1 MVLRSNELDF
11 LILQNGKDGT
21 PANSKYT
28 WVKYSQSSD
37 GSGLTDDPT
46 NAIYIGIAY
55 NKDSEIES
63 EDPAD
68 YSWSKIKGD
77 KGDTGQDAYSI
88 ILENDHVSFVV
99 SNNNVVLSNQSFSCQ
114 ILVFQGTTPRTDFTI
129 GDIDTESYIHV
140 TKQERTIIISAMNGE
155 TFVANSG
162 NVSIPI
168 SIDGLTFYKNLSWN
182 VAKQGKPGQ
191 VGESSTNVILFNESQ
206 NILSDGGYVVN
217 TLELSVPFVAFKGT
231 AQVPA
236 TVAIESLPSGMT
248 LVSNTPSTATKN
260 GEIKLGVSKGASLGG
275 SAITSGYINL
285 LFSVSGLSIPKRFLW
300 NKIENGNDGGSY
312 DLELSNIIISKD
324 YNGIL
329 DPPSITLKA
338 FQTTGEG
345 RVPYAGRFIISQC
358 YSGEI
363 LVDESNKILTDENGD
378 ALHIA
383 TSAIS
388 DYEVVYTSS
397 QNESE
402 YTYNIDID
410 NVSSI
415 ICQLCEA
422 GSTSKTLDQQTVTVL
437 SNYDQIKPII
447 EEITTTLSG
456 VASEVDAVQKQITN
470 KVWQSDITTQIN
482 NYDNSTIKTI
492 RDQVSQQTISISGIQ
507 STVSDIQSEFD
518 STTQSLSQRITQ
530 AQQTADKFSWLVK
543 SNSSSSS
550 LTLTDAAITAVSQ
563 QSIFKSPDGS
573 ATVIEGGR
581 LKANSITADMIAT
594 GAITI
599 GKFDSTTQGLINGA
613 AKKIYHSTAGTS
625 GTPGY
630 FLLCTLKITQQY
642 MNQPIIITV
651 LNRGKMPSTV
661 WIAFQNDAGT
671 DPVLNFIKKTG
682 DANFYIVK
690 LATSTWQLYVQKSE
704 SYDNLSVT
712 DFQVGSYASKITVTW
727 ETTQVS
733 TLPTGYTTA
742 IQMVGSS
749 TWCYNND
756 LTYIDGG
763 KIYTGTVT
771 ANQIAANAI
780 TSDKIAANAIT
791 SGKIAADSVTA
802 DKINVSSLSALS
814 ANLGTITAGSI
825 NIGSGKFTVS
835 SSGVLTATGA
845 TISGVITATSGKIGG
860 LSLSSALYSGSHS
873 SYNSTADG
881 VYLGTNGLSIGENF
895 KVSSTGRL
903 EAKSVSLDGN
913 IIARNLQTYTG
924 ITLVG
929 SGPADMGYIDYG
941 NQALSIIQNNGSE
954 ITLSNGQ
961 IDFSVLNGVLF
972 NGTEFETPDNS
983 DNWKTVIKFP
993 NGTMIAATWIM
1004 HQVSI
1009 STAWG
1014 SGYCSQQLW
1023 GTSFGATFKNKPME
1037 FFMASPVSTTTANVC
1052 SVVPMYNCTTTTS
1065 SSFYLFAPATI
1076 SNMQWYIKII
1086 AIGRWK

>member
-28 WVKYSQSSD
+28 WVKYSQSAD
-37 GSGLTDDPT
+37 GSGLTDNPT

-55 NKDSEIES
+55 NNDSEIES
-63 EDPAD
+63 EDPLD

-182 VAKQGKPGQ
+182 VAKQGNPGQ

-217 TLELSVPFVAFKGT
+217 ALELSVPFVAFKGT
-231 AQVPA
+231 SQVPA
-236 TVAIESLPSGMT
+236 TVTIESLPSGMT
-248 LVSNTPSTATKN
+248 LVSNTPSTATQN
-260 GEIKLGVSKGASLGG
+260 GEIKFGVSKGASLGG

-324 YNGIL
+324 YDGTL

-338 FQTTGEG
+338 FQTTESG
-345 RVPYAGRFIISQC
+345 RVPYSGRFIISQC
-358 YSGEI
+358 YAGEI

-378 ALHIA
+378 ALYIA

-581 LKANSITADMIAT
+581 IKADSITANMIAAN
-594 GAITI
+594 AIT
-599 GKFDSTTQGLINGA
+599 S
-613 AKKIYHSTAGTS
+613 
-625 GTPGY
+625 
-630 FLLCTLKITQQY
+630 
-642 MNQPIIITV
+642 
-651 LNRGKMPSTV
+651 
-661 WIAFQNDAGT
+661 
-671 DPVLNFIKKTG
+671 
-682 DANFYIVK
+682 
-690 LATSTWQLYVQKSE
+690 SE
-704 SYDNLSVT
+704 IS
-712 DFQVGSYASKITVTW
+712 
-727 ETTQVS
+727 
-733 TLPTGYTTA
+733 
-742 IQMVGSS
+742 
-749 TWCYNND
+749 
-756 LTYIDGG
+756 
-763 KIYTGTVT
+763 
-771 ANQIAANAI
+771 ANAI

-791 SGKIAADSVTA
+791 SGKIAANAITAEKINSGAITADKIATNAITSGKIAADAVTA
-802 DKINVSSLSALS
+802 DKLNVSSLSAIS
-814 ANLGTITAGSI
+814 ANIGTITAGSI

-860 LSLSSALYSGSHS
+860 LTLSSALYSGSHS
-873 SYNSTADG
+873 TFASTADG
-881 VYLGTNGLSIGENF
+881 VYVGTDGFSVGSSFRVTNAGSLTANYVNLSGLT
-895 KVSSTGRL
+895 VTR
-903 EAKSVSLDGN
+903 SLDVNISENNSMRFNGIPLDSPNPNDEWSN
-913 IIARNLQTYTG
+913 IIRLPGG
-924 ITLVG
+924 I
-929 SGPADMGYIDYG
+929 
-941 NQALSIIQNNGSE
+941 
-954 ITLSNGQ
+954 
-961 IDFSVLNGVLF
+961 
-972 NGTEFETPDNS
+972 
-983 DNWKTVIKFP
+983 
-993 NGTMIAATWIM
+993 MIVTTWTQ

-1009 STAWG
+1009 STPWG
-1014 SGYCSQQLW
+1014 SGYISQQLP
-1023 GTSFGATFKNKPME
+1023 GASYPYAFKGKPME

-1052 SVVPMYNCTTTTS
+1052 SVMPMHNGTTS
-1065 SSFYLFAPATI
+1065 ACSSFYLFAPGSVT
-1076 SNMQWYIKII
+1076 NMQWYIKVI
-1086 AIGRWK
+1086 AVGRWK

>member
-28 WVKYSQSSD
+28 WVKYSQSAD

-63 EDPAD
+63 EDPVD

-140 TKQERTIIISAMNGE
+140 TKQERTIIISATNGE

-300 NKIENGNDGGSY
+300 NKIENGNDGDSY

-388 DYEVVYTSS
+388 EYEVVYTSS

-415 ICQLCEA
+415 ICRLCEA
-422 GSTSKTLDQQTVTVL
+422 GSTTKTLDQQTITVL

-456 VASEVDAVQKQITN
+456 VASEVDAVQNQITN
-470 KVWQSDITTQIN
+470 KVWQADITTQIN

-492 RDQVSQQTISISGIQ
+492 RDQISQQTITIDGIE
-507 STVSDIQSEFD
+507 STVSDIESEFS
-518 STTQSLSQRITQ
+518 STTQTLSQRITQ

-671 DPVLNFIKKTG
+671 DPALNFIKKTG

-791 SGKIAADSVTA
+791 SGKIAANAITAEKITSGAITADKIATNAITSGKIAADAVTA
-802 DKINVSSLSALS
+802 DKLNVSSLSAIS

-860 LSLSSALYSGSHS
+860 FTLSSALYSGSHS
-873 SYNSTADG
+873 TFASTADG
-881 VYLGTNGLSIGENF
+881 VYMGTDGFSVGSDFKVTNAGKLTANYVSINGLAVYRALDINVTDSGSI
-895 KVSSTGRL
+895 R
-903 EAKSVSLDGN
+903 
-913 IIARNLQTYTG
+913 
-924 ITLVG
+924 
-929 SGPADMGYIDYG
+929 
-941 NQALSIIQNNGSE
+941 
-954 ITLSNGQ
+954 
-961 IDFSVLNGVLF
+961 F
-972 NGTEFETPDNS
+972 NGTPLDSPNANDEWSN
-983 DNWKTVIKFP
+983 VIRLP
-993 NGTMIAATWIM
+993 SGTMIVTTWTQ

-1009 STAWG
+1009 STPWG
-1014 SGYCSQQLW
+1014 SGYISQQL
-1023 GTSFGATFKNKPME
+1023 SGASYGISFKNKPLE

-1052 SVVPMYNCTTTTS
+1052 SVMPMYNGTTS
-1065 SSFYLFAPATI
+1065 TCSSFYLFAPGTI
-1076 SNMQWYIKII
+1076 TNMQWFIKVI

>member
-21 PANSKYT
+21 PADSKYI
-28 WVKYSQSSD
+28 WVKYSQSAD
-37 GSGLTDDPT
+37 GSNLTDDPT

-55 NKDSEIES
+55 NKES
-63 EDPAD
+63 QTESSNPDD
-68 YSWSKIKGD
+68 YTWTKIKGD
-77 KGDTGQDAYSI
+77 KGDAGQDAYSI
-88 ILENDHVSFVV
+88 ILENDHVSFSV
-99 SNNNVVLSNQSFSCQ
+99 SNENTVLTDQSFTCQ
-114 ILVFQGTTPRTDFTI
+114 ILVFQGTTSRTDFTI
-129 GDIDTESYIHV
+129 GDITSSEQHIHI
-140 TKQERTIIISAMNGE
+140 TKQDHTLIISVNNGE
-155 TFVANSG
+155 AISANSG
-162 NVSIPI
+162 II
-168 SIDGLTFYKNLSWN
+168 SVPVTIDGLLFYKDISWN
-182 VAKQGKPGQ
+182 VAKQGNPGQ
-191 VGESSTNVILFNESQ
+191 VGESSVNIILYNESQ
-206 NILSDGGYVVN
+206 NILSDDGYVIN
-217 TLELSVPFVAFKGT
+217 DTDISIPFVAFKGT
-231 AQVPA
+231 SQIASSV
-236 TVAIESLPSGMT
+236 VVGSLPSG
-248 LVSNTPSTATKN
+248 VSVSSNTASTSSSN
-260 GEIKLGVSKGASLGG
+260 GEIRLHVNAGVNLGG
-275 SAITSGYINL
+275 SNLISGYINL
-285 LFSVSGLSIPKRFLW
+285 TFSASGLSIPKRFLW
-300 NKIENGNDGGSY
+300 TKIENGDDGNTY
-312 DLELSNIIISKD
+312 DLSLSGVIILKD
-324 YNGIL
+324 YDGSL
-329 DPPSITLKA
+329 DPQSITLKA
-338 FQTTGEG
+338 FQLTSNG
-345 RVPYAGRFIISQC
+345 RVPYSGRFIISQS
-358 YSGEI
+358 YIG
-363 LVDESNKILTDENGD
+363 DILTDENNNILTDENNNILLFESG
-378 ALHIA
+378 
-383 TSAIS
+383 AIS
-388 DYEVVYTSS
+388 NYEVVYTSS
-397 QNESE
+397 NDESE
-402 YTYNIDID
+402 YTYNINID
-410 NVSSI
+410 NVHSI

-422 GSTSKTLDQQTVTVL
+422 GSTTKVIDQQTVTVL

-456 VASEVDAVQKQITN
+456 ALSEVDAVQNQIMN

-581 LKANSITADMIAT
+581 IKADSITANMIAAN
-594 GAITI
+594 AIT
-599 GKFDSTTQGLINGA
+599 S
-613 AKKIYHSTAGTS
+613 
-625 GTPGY
+625 
-630 FLLCTLKITQQY
+630 
-642 MNQPIIITV
+642 
-651 LNRGKMPSTV
+651 
-661 WIAFQNDAGT
+661 
-671 DPVLNFIKKTG
+671 
-682 DANFYIVK
+682 
-690 LATSTWQLYVQKSE
+690 SE
-704 SYDNLSVT
+704 IS
-712 DFQVGSYASKITVTW
+712 
-727 ETTQVS
+727 
-733 TLPTGYTTA
+733 
-742 IQMVGSS
+742 
-749 TWCYNND
+749 
-756 LTYIDGG
+756 
-763 KIYTGTVT
+763 
-771 ANQIAANAI
+771 ANAI

-791 SGKIAADSVTA
+791 SGKIAANAITAEKINSGAITADKIATNAITSGKIAADAVTA
-802 DKINVSSLSALS
+802 DKLNVSSLSAIS

-873 SYNSTADG
+873 SYSSTADG
-881 VYLGTNGLSIGENF
+881 VYLGTEGLSIGENF

-961 IDFSVLNGVLF
+961 IDFSALNGVLF

>member
-28 WVKYSQSSD
+28 WVKYSQSAD

-63 EDPAD
+63 EDPVD

-99 SNNNVVLSNQSFSCQ
+99 SNNNVVLSNQSFYCQ

-140 TKQERTIIISAMNGE
+140 TKQERTIIISVMNGE

-182 VAKQGKPGQ
+182 VAKQGNPGQ
-191 VGESSTNVILFNESQ
+191 VGESSVNIILYNESQ

-217 TLELSVPFVAFKGT
+217 ALELSVPFVAFKGT
-231 AQVPA
+231 SQVPA
-236 TVAIESLPSGMT
+236 TVTIESLPSGMT

-388 DYEVVYTSS
+388 EYEVVYTSS

-415 ICQLCEA
+415 ICQLCET
-422 GSTSKTLDQQTVTVL
+422 GSTSKILDQQTVTVL

-456 VASEVDAVQKQITN
+456 VASDVDAVQKQITN
-470 KVWQSDITTQIN
+470 KVWQADITTQIN

-492 RDQVSQQTISISGIQ
+492 RDQISQQTITIDGIE
-507 STVSDIQSEFD
+507 STVSDIESEFS
-518 STTQSLSQRITQ
+518 STTQTLSQRITQ
-530 AQQTADKFSWLVK
+530 AQQTADKFNWLVK

-581 LKANSITADMIAT
+581 IKADSITANMIAAN
-594 GAITI
+594 AIT
-599 GKFDSTTQGLINGA
+599 S
-613 AKKIYHSTAGTS
+613 
-625 GTPGY
+625 
-630 FLLCTLKITQQY
+630 
-642 MNQPIIITV
+642 
-651 LNRGKMPSTV
+651 
-661 WIAFQNDAGT
+661 
-671 DPVLNFIKKTG
+671 
-682 DANFYIVK
+682 
-690 LATSTWQLYVQKSE
+690 SE
-704 SYDNLSVT
+704 IS
-712 DFQVGSYASKITVTW
+712 
-727 ETTQVS
+727 
-733 TLPTGYTTA
+733 
-742 IQMVGSS
+742 
-749 TWCYNND
+749 
-756 LTYIDGG
+756 
-763 KIYTGTVT
+763 
-771 ANQIAANAI
+771 ANAI

-835 SSGVLTATGA
+835 SSGTLTATGA

-873 SYNSTADG
+873 SYSSTADG
-881 VYLGTNGLSIGENF
+881 VYLGTEGLSIGENF

-961 IDFSVLNGVLF
+961 IDFSALNGVLF

-1014 SGYCSQQLW
+1014 SGYSSQQLW

-1052 SVVPMYNCTTTTS
+1052 SVMPMYNGTTS
-1065 SSFYLFAPATI
+1065 TCSSFYLFAPGTI
-1076 SNMQWYIKII
+1076 TNMKWYIKVI

>member
-63 EDPAD
+63 ENPVD

-129 GDIDTESYIHV
+129 GDIDTESYVHV
-140 TKQERTIIISAMNGE
+140 TKQERTIIISATNGE

-182 VAKQGKPGQ
+182 VAKQGNPGQ

-206 NILSDGGYVVN
+206 NILSDNGYVLN
-217 TLELSVPFVAFKGT
+217 AIELSVPFVAFKGT
-231 AQVPA
+231 SQVPA
-236 TVAIESLPSGMT
+236 TVTIESLPSGMT
-248 LVSNTPSTATKN
+248 LVSNTPSTANKN
-260 GEIKLGVSKGASLGG
+260 GEIKLGISKGASLGG

-324 YNGIL
+324 YDGTLN
-329 DPPSITLKA
+329 PPSITLKA
-338 FQTTGEG
+338 FQTTESG
-345 RVPYAGRFIISQC
+345 RVPYSGRFIISQC

-378 ALHIA
+378 VLYIS

-470 KVWQSDITTQIN
+470 KVWQSDIATQIN

-492 RDQVSQQTISISGIQ
+492 RDQVSQQTISISGIK

-581 LKANSITADMIAT
+581 IKADSITANMIAAN
-594 GAITI
+594 AIT
-599 GKFDSTTQGLINGA
+599 S
-613 AKKIYHSTAGTS
+613 
-625 GTPGY
+625 
-630 FLLCTLKITQQY
+630 
-642 MNQPIIITV
+642 
-651 LNRGKMPSTV
+651 
-661 WIAFQNDAGT
+661 
-671 DPVLNFIKKTG
+671 
-682 DANFYIVK
+682 
-690 LATSTWQLYVQKSE
+690 SE
-704 SYDNLSVT
+704 IS
-712 DFQVGSYASKITVTW
+712 
-727 ETTQVS
+727 
-733 TLPTGYTTA
+733 
-742 IQMVGSS
+742 
-749 TWCYNND
+749 
-756 LTYIDGG
+756 
-763 KIYTGTVT
+763 
-771 ANQIAANAI
+771 ANAI

-791 SGKIAADSVTA
+791 SGKIAANAITAEKINSGAITADKIATNAITSVKIAADAVTA

-860 LSLSSALYSGSHS
+860 LTLSSALYSGSHS
-873 SYNSTADG
+873 SFSSIADG
-881 VYLGTNGLSIGENF
+881 VYVGIDGFSVGSSFRVTNAGSLTANYVNLSGLT
-895 KVSSTGRL
+895 VTR
-903 EAKSVSLDGN
+903 SLDVNISENNSIRFNGIPLDSPNSNDEWSN
-913 IIARNLQTYTG
+913 IIRLPGG
-924 ITLVG
+924 I
-929 SGPADMGYIDYG
+929 
-941 NQALSIIQNNGSE
+941 
-954 ITLSNGQ
+954 
-961 IDFSVLNGVLF
+961 
-972 NGTEFETPDNS
+972 
-983 DNWKTVIKFP
+983 
-993 NGTMIAATWIM
+993 MIVTTWTQ

-1009 STAWG
+1009 STPWG
-1014 SGYCSQQLW
+1014 SGYISQQL
-1023 GTSFGATFKNKPME
+1023 SGASYPYAFKSKPME

-1052 SVVPMYNCTTTTS
+1052 SVMPMYNGTTS
-1065 SSFYLFAPATI
+1065 ACSSFYLFAPGSVT
-1076 SNMQWYIKII
+1076 NMQWYIKVI

>member
-55 NKDSEIES
+55 NKDSETES

-99 SNNNVVLSNQSFSCQ
+99 SNDNVVLSNQSFSCQ

-140 TKQERTIIISAMNGE
+140 AKQERTVIISATNGE

-182 VAKQGKPGQ
+182 VAKQGNPGQ

-206 NILSDGGYVVN
+206 NILSDNGYVVSN
-217 TLELSVPFVAFKGT
+217 LELSVPFVAFKGT

-236 TVAIESLPSGMT
+236 TVTIESLPSGMT
-248 LVSNTPSTATKN
+248 LVSNTPSTATQN

-388 DYEVVYTSS
+388 EYEVVYTSS

-415 ICQLCEA
+415 ICRLCEA
-422 GSTSKTLDQQTVTVL
+422 GSTTKILDQQTITVL

-456 VASEVDAVQKQITN
+456 VASEVDAVQNQITN
-470 KVWQSDITTQIN
+470 KVWQADITTQIN

-492 RDQVSQQTISISGIQ
+492 RDQISQQTITIDGIE
-507 STVSDIQSEFD
+507 STVSDIESEFS
-518 STTQSLSQRITQ
+518 STTQTLSQRITQ
-530 AQQTADKFSWLVK
+530 AQQTADKFNWLVK

-581 LKANSITADMIAT
+581 IKADSITANMIAAN
-594 GAITI
+594 AIT
-599 GKFDSTTQGLINGA
+599 S
-613 AKKIYHSTAGTS
+613 
-625 GTPGY
+625 
-630 FLLCTLKITQQY
+630 
-642 MNQPIIITV
+642 
-651 LNRGKMPSTV
+651 
-661 WIAFQNDAGT
+661 
-671 DPVLNFIKKTG
+671 
-682 DANFYIVK
+682 
-690 LATSTWQLYVQKSE
+690 SE
-704 SYDNLSVT
+704 IS
-712 DFQVGSYASKITVTW
+712 
-727 ETTQVS
+727 
-733 TLPTGYTTA
+733 
-742 IQMVGSS
+742 
-749 TWCYNND
+749 
-756 LTYIDGG
+756 
-763 KIYTGTVT
+763 
-771 ANQIAANAI
+771 ANAI

-835 SSGVLTATGA
+835 SSGTLTATGA

-873 SYNSTADG
+873 SYSSTADG
-881 VYLGTNGLSIGENF
+881 VYLGTEGLSIGANF

-913 IIARNLQTYTG
+913 IVARNLQTYTG
-924 ITLVG
+924 ITFVG
-929 SGPADMGYIDYG
+929 SGPTDMGYIDYG
-941 NQALSIIQNNGSE
+941 NQTLRIIQNSGSE
-954 ITLSNGQ
+954 ITLSDGQ
-961 IDFSVLNGVLF
+961 IDFTALNGVLF

-983 DNWKTVIKFP
+983 DSWKTVIKFP

-1014 SGYCSQQLW
+1014 SGYISQQLW

-1052 SVVPMYNCTTTTS
+1052 SVMPMYDGTTS
-1065 SSFYLFAPATI
+1065 TCSSFYLFAPGTI
-1076 SNMQWYIKII
+1076 TNMQWYIKVI

>member
-28 WVKYSQSSD
+28 WVKYSQSAD

-63 EDPAD
+63 EDPVD

-99 SNNNVVLSNQSFSCQ
+99 SNDNVVLSNQSFSCQ

-140 TKQERTIIISAMNGE
+140 TKQERTIIISATNGE

-300 NKIENGNDGGSY
+300 NKIENGNDGDSY

-388 DYEVVYTSS
+388 EYEVVYTSS

-415 ICQLCEA
+415 ICQLCET
-422 GSTSKTLDQQTVTVL
+422 GSTSKILDQQTVTVL

-456 VASEVDAVQKQITN
+456 VASDVDAVQKQITN
-470 KVWQSDITTQIN
+470 KVWQADITTQIN

-492 RDQVSQQTISISGIQ
+492 RDQISQQTITIDGIE
-507 STVSDIQSEFD
+507 STVSDIESEFS
-518 STTQSLSQRITQ
+518 STTQTLSQRITQ
-530 AQQTADKFSWLVK
+530 AQQTADKFNWLVK

-581 LKANSITADMIAT
+581 IKADSITANMIAAN
-594 GAITI
+594 AIT
-599 GKFDSTTQGLINGA
+599 S
-613 AKKIYHSTAGTS
+613 
-625 GTPGY
+625 
-630 FLLCTLKITQQY
+630 
-642 MNQPIIITV
+642 
-651 LNRGKMPSTV
+651 
-661 WIAFQNDAGT
+661 
-671 DPVLNFIKKTG
+671 
-682 DANFYIVK
+682 
-690 LATSTWQLYVQKSE
+690 SE
-704 SYDNLSVT
+704 IS
-712 DFQVGSYASKITVTW
+712 
-727 ETTQVS
+727 
-733 TLPTGYTTA
+733 
-742 IQMVGSS
+742 
-749 TWCYNND
+749 
-756 LTYIDGG
+756 
-763 KIYTGTVT
+763 
-771 ANQIAANAI
+771 ANAI

-791 SGKIAADSVTA
+791 SGKIAANAVTAEKITSGAITADKIATNAITSGKIAADAVTA
-802 DKINVSSLSALS
+802 DKLNVSSLSAIS

-860 LSLSSALYSGSHS
+860 LTLSSALYSGSHS
-873 SYNSTADG
+873 TLDSTADG
-881 VYLGTNGLSIGENF
+881 VYMGTDGFSVGSDFKVTNAGKLTANYVSINGLAVYRALDINVTDSGSI
-895 KVSSTGRL
+895 R
-903 EAKSVSLDGN
+903 
-913 IIARNLQTYTG
+913 
-924 ITLVG
+924 
-929 SGPADMGYIDYG
+929 
-941 NQALSIIQNNGSE
+941 
-954 ITLSNGQ
+954 
-961 IDFSVLNGVLF
+961 F
-972 NGTEFETPDNS
+972 NGTPLDSPNANDEWSN
-983 DNWKTVIKFP
+983 VIRLP
-993 NGTMIAATWIM
+993 SGTMIVTTWTQ

-1009 STAWG
+1009 STPWG
-1014 SGYCSQQLW
+1014 SGYISQQL
-1023 GTSFGATFKNKPME
+1023 SGASYGISFKNKPLE

-1052 SVVPMYNCTTTTS
+1052 SVMPMYNGTTS
-1065 SSFYLFAPATI
+1065 TCSSFYLFAPGTI
-1076 SNMQWYIKII
+1076 TNMQWFIKVI

>member
-28 WVKYSQSSD
+28 WVKYSQSAD

-63 EDPAD
+63 EDPVD

-182 VAKQGKPGQ
+182 VAKQGNPGQ

-217 TLELSVPFVAFKGT
+217 ALELSVPFVAFKGT
-231 AQVPA
+231 SQVPA
-236 TVAIESLPSGMT
+236 TVTIESLPSGMT
-248 LVSNTPSTATKN
+248 LVSNTPSTATQN
-260 GEIKLGVSKGASLGG
+260 GEIKFGVSKGASLGG

-300 NKIENGNDGGSY
+300 NKIENGKDGGSY

-324 YNGIL
+324 YDGTLN
-329 DPPSITLKA
+329 PPSITLKA
-338 FQTTGEG
+338 FQTTESG
-345 RVPYAGRFIISQC
+345 RVPYSGRFIISQC

-378 ALHIA
+378 ALYIS

-422 GSTSKTLDQQTVTVL
+422 GSTSKTLDQQTVSVL

-581 LKANSITADMIAT
+581 IKADSITANMIAAN
-594 GAITI
+594 AIT
-599 GKFDSTTQGLINGA
+599 S
-613 AKKIYHSTAGTS
+613 
-625 GTPGY
+625 
-630 FLLCTLKITQQY
+630 
-642 MNQPIIITV
+642 
-651 LNRGKMPSTV
+651 
-661 WIAFQNDAGT
+661 
-671 DPVLNFIKKTG
+671 
-682 DANFYIVK
+682 
-690 LATSTWQLYVQKSE
+690 SE
-704 SYDNLSVT
+704 IS
-712 DFQVGSYASKITVTW
+712 
-727 ETTQVS
+727 
-733 TLPTGYTTA
+733 
-742 IQMVGSS
+742 
-749 TWCYNND
+749 
-756 LTYIDGG
+756 
-763 KIYTGTVT
+763 
-771 ANQIAANAI
+771 ANAI

-835 SSGVLTATGA
+835 SSGTLTATGA

-873 SYNSTADG
+873 SYSSTADG
-881 VYLGTNGLSIGENF
+881 VYLGTEGLSIGENF

-961 IDFSVLNGVLF
+961 IDFSALNGVLF

-1014 SGYCSQQLW
+1014 SGYSSQQLW

>member
-28 WVKYSQSSD
+28 WVKYSQSAD

-55 NKDSEIES
+55 NKDSEVES
-63 EDPAD
+63 ENPTD

-99 SNNNVVLSNQSFSCQ
+99 SNDNVVLSNQSFSCQ

-140 TKQERTIIISAMNGE
+140 TKQERTIIISATNGE
-155 TFVANSG
+155 TFAANSG
-162 NVSIPI
+162 NISIPI
-168 SIDGLTFYKNLSWN
+168 NIDGLTFYKNLSWN
-182 VAKQGKPGQ
+182 VAKQGNPGQ

-206 NILSDGGYVVN
+206 NILSDNGYVVSN
-217 TLELSVPFVAFKGT
+217 LELSVPFVAFKGT
-231 AQVPA
+231 AQVSA
-236 TVAIESLPSGMT
+236 TVTIESLPSGMT
-248 LVSNTPSTATKN
+248 LVSNTPSTATQN

-388 DYEVVYTSS
+388 EYEVVYTSS

-415 ICQLCEA
+415 ICQLCET
-422 GSTSKTLDQQTVTVL
+422 GSTSKILDQQTVTVL

-447 EEITTTLSG
+447 DEITTTLSG
-456 VASEVDAVQKQITN
+456 VASDVDAVQKQITN
-470 KVWQSDITTQIN
+470 KVWQADITTQIN

-492 RDQVSQQTISISGIQ
+492 RDQISQQTITIDGIE
-507 STVSDIQSEFD
+507 STVSDIESEFF
-518 STTQSLSQRITQ
+518 STTQTLSQRITQ
-530 AQQTADKFSWLVK
+530 AQQTADKFNWLVK

-581 LKANSITADMIAT
+581 IKADSITANM
-594 GAITI
+594 
-599 GKFDSTTQGLINGA
+599 
-613 AKKIYHSTAGTS
+613 
-625 GTPGY
+625 
-630 FLLCTLKITQQY
+630 
-642 MNQPIIITV
+642 
-651 LNRGKMPSTV
+651 
-661 WIAFQNDAGT
+661 
-671 DPVLNFIKKTG
+671 
-682 DANFYIVK
+682 
-690 LATSTWQLYVQKSE
+690 
-704 SYDNLSVT
+704 
-712 DFQVGSYASKITVTW
+712 
-727 ETTQVS
+727 
-733 TLPTGYTTA
+733 
-742 IQMVGSS
+742 
-749 TWCYNND
+749 
-756 LTYIDGG
+756 
-763 KIYTGTVT
+763 
-771 ANQIAANAI
+771 
-780 TSDKIAANAIT
+780 IAANAIT

-835 SSGVLTATGA
+835 SSGTLTATGA

-873 SYNSTADG
+873 SYSSTADG
-881 VYLGTNGLSIGENF
+881 VYLGTEGLSIGANF

-929 SGPADMGYIDYG
+929 SGPTDMGYIDYG

-961 IDFSVLNGVLF
+961 IDFSALNGILF
-972 NGTEFETPDNS
+972 NGTAFETPDAS

-993 NGTMIAATWIM
+993 NGTMIAVTWIM

-1009 STAWG
+1009 GTTWG
-1014 SGYCSQQLW
+1014 NGYISQQLW

-1052 SVVPMYNCTTTTS
+1052 SVMPMYNGTTS
-1065 SSFYLFAPATI
+1065 TCSSFYLFAPGTI
-1076 SNMQWYIKII
+1076 TNMQWYIKVI